1 MVRLRAH
8 SICNATDG
16 VWILNGVCVWVCV
29 WVCVCV
35 CGCAFVCVC
44 VCVLRALEAEAA
56 VPDMVGQ
63 RVTSR
68 GRSKPTIRGER
79 AQLWSVAWL
88 THTPHAHTHT
98 RAHTCS

>member
-16 VWILNGVCVWVCV
+16 VWILNGVCVC
-29 WVCVCV
+29 
-35 CGCAFVCVC
+35 VCVC

-88 THTPHAHTHT
+88 THTPRAHAHTH
-98 RAHTCS
+98 AHTPALNLLYM